1 MGRRLSS
8 PDRAKAGSEGMER
21 HELREL
27 VEDALEAL
35 KTRPARGLGA
45 GGIGSL

>member
-1 MGRRLSS
+1 
-8 PDRAKAGSEGMER
+8 MER

-27 VEDALEAL
+27 MEDALEAL
-35 KTRPARGLGA
+35 KTRRARGLGA